1 MFEACLQHPCHLN
14 INPCPNT
21 QACTYVY
28 LLGPQITRDTYVHK
42 STCQGHIGTHMITLP
57 WSFKAVAL
65 NRWQMMHSHTHT
77 NICSFRGVCT
87 CMQVNKNTHAIQL
100 HSAHTHTHTHVF
112 LFNISLKSLHIPK
125 LTPACPT
132 YSHIPLPST
141 YVQTLTCTQMVHM
154 CNYPITP
161 HMYTQTLMY
170 THLPTLVT

>member
-100 HSAHTHTHTHVF
+100 HSAHTHTHMCFYLTYHSKACTYLSSHQHVPHTVTSHSPAHMCRPSPALRWYTCVITPSHHTCTHRH
-112 LFNISLKSLHIPK
+112 S
-125 LTPACPT
+125 C
-132 YSHIPLPST
+132 
-141 YVQTLTCTQMVHM
+141 TLTC
-154 CNYPITP
+154 
-161 HMYTQTLMY
+161 
-170 THLPTLVT
+170 LPW

>member
-1 MFEACLQHPCHLN
+1 MCRFTHPLTHTYMYTGHSLCHRHGPHDTGMCICTHTHTQIYPHMFEACLQHPCHLN

-100 HSAHTHTHTHVF
+100 HSAHTHTHTCVS
-112 LFNISLKSLHIPK
+112 I
-125 LTPACPT
+125 
-132 YSHIPLPST
+132 
-141 YVQTLTCTQMVHM
+141 
-154 CNYPITP
+154 
-161 HMYTQTLMY
+161 
-170 THLPTLVT
+170 